1 MKCNAEEAD
10 TRLWLH
16 VKHSTGTNK
25 LQFSPDTDVFHIGL
39 TSADLISCSVLV
51 QINPIG
57 RQLKLLH
64 PNGLCDALEADSDL

>member
-1 MKCNAEEAD
+1 M
-10 TRLWLH
+10 
-16 VKHSTGTNK
+16 
-25 LQFSPDTDVFHIGL
+25 FHIGL

-64 PNGLCDALEADSDL
+64 PNGLCDALEADSDLDGIPIPIRSNRQ